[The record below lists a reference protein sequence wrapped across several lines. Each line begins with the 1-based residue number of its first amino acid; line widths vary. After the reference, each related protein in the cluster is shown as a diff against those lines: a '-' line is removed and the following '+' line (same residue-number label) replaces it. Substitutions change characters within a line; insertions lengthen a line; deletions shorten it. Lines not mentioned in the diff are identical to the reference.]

1 MVLGRR
7 YVARRTFGAAPG
19 QRFVAGGRYTL
30 RSVGHSH
37 HDARTVFTFEE
48 TSTGTLHTWWWSD
61 DAPVDECDELF
72 APATPEDA

>member
-1 MVLGRR
+1 
-7 YVARRTFGAAPG
+7 
-19 QRFVAGGRYTL
+19 
-30 RSVGHSH
+30 
-37 HDARTVFTFEE
+37 VFTFEE